1 MERRFT
7 MDEAKPVEGSPVPD
21 RPTDDEL
28 DAEVDEA
35 EVESFPSS
43 DPQSSWAGPDR
54 PPGTGRRVERPVE
67 PTQG

>member
-1 MERRFT
+1 

-54 PPGTGRRVERPVE
+54 PPGTGPE
-67 PTQG
+67 G